1 MLGTVVVGVIFVDIK
16 GFPEGAYAPK
26 SRNLGRVEFVHGGV
40 SRNIAQDI
48 AVSGMPV
55 TFISMTEKSALGRE
69 VVEHLSECGVNT
81 EFILPCKR
89 NGIGKW
95 LVVLDTEGDVA
106 GQISSPPDMAP
117 LARFVESYGEDF
129 VKDAENV
136 ILEMDIGEEITERV
150 LSLAE
155 KHNKNV
161 YAIIGNMSV
170 ILRRPD
176 FIRRTDCF
184 ICNEIEMGR
193 ILQQELSTLSPEEL
207 LPLLDAEAASR
218 GFPSV
223 VVTMGERGCVFCDRH
238 TGERGVIPAIPTDVV
253 DTSGAGDAFLA
264 GTVMGLTRGLCLRE
278 AAERGTQLASLTIR
292 STESSCPAG
301 AFLSETDAPATAKK
315 KIKKTI
321 AF

>member
-16 GFPEGAYAPK
+16 GFPAGAYAPK
-26 SRNLGRVEFVHGGV
+26 SRNLGSVEFVHGGV
-40 SRNIAQDI
+40 SRNIAEDI

-55 TFISMTEKSALGRE
+55 TFISMTEKTALGRE
-69 VVEHLSECGVNT
+69 VVEHLSACGVNT
-81 EFILPCKR
+81 EFILPCKE

-95 LVVLDTEGDVA
+95 LVILDTDGDVA

-117 LARFVESYGEDF
+117 LASFVEAYGDDF
-129 VKDAENV
+129 VKDSENV

-155 KHNKNV
+155 QHGKKV

-184 ICNEIEMGR
+184 ICNDIEMGK
-193 ILQQELSTLSPEEL
+193 ILSRELTSLTPEVL
-207 LPLLDAEAASR
+207 LEQLDVAAAER

-223 VVTMGERGCVFCDRH
+223 IVTMGERGCVFCDRN
-238 TGERGVIPAIPTDVV
+238 TGERGVIPAIPTEVV

-264 GTVMGLTRGLCLRE
+264 GTVMGLTRGLSLRE
-278 AAERGTQLASLTIR
+278 AAIRGTRLASITIR
-292 STESSCPAG
+292 SAQSACPAG
-301 AFLSETDAPATAKK
+301 AFFAEDTR
-315 KIKKTI
+315 KTPL
-321 AF
+321 FG